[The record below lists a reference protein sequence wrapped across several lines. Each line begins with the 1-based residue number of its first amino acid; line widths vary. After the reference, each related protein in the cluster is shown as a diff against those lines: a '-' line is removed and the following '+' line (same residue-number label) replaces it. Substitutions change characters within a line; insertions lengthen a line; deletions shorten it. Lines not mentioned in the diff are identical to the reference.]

1 MRRRLLLLL
10 VTAAAPIVALT
21 LQSAPTQA
29 DPGVLVYP
37 GMEIIQGTTV
47 CTLGYVDPQARTA
60 FTAGHCRGNGM
71 VRDKDGH
78 FVGNQALFR
87 DNTPDGTT
95 IDTNHQIADWEA
107 ISLAPDVAG
116 ERHSSGRTAAGPGSR
131 HRACAGPGGLPLRC
145 DHGRELRDHP
155 GGVQRL
161 VHDGQ
166 WRGER
171 EGRLRRAR
179 STCSPPTAGQR
190 SSGCSTAPGGSTRPR
205 CPGRP
210 PASRPARTSSPPRPE
225 ASPLRRQC
233 PSEAA
238 RTPESTWLWHE
249 FRRRPI
255 AA

>member
-107 ISLAPDVAG
+107 ISPAPDVAVNNILPGGRLLVADPSVAPSAGLPICHCGVVTG
-116 ERHSSGRTAAGPGSR
+116 ESCGTIESVYNGWFTMANGVVSQKGDSGGPVYVVTPDGRAAIVGMFNSTWGQFPAAVAWQIVSQQAREDVISLSSGSLGP
-131 HRACAGPGGLPLRC
+131 
-145 DHGRELRDHP
+145 
-155 GGVQRL
+155 VQP
-161 VHDGQ
+161 V
-166 WRGER
+166 
-171 EGRLRRAR
+171 
-179 STCSPPTAGQR
+179 S
-190 SSGCSTAPGGSTRPR
+190 APAP
-205 CPGRP
+205 
-210 PASRPARTSSPPRPE
+210 
-225 ASPLRRQC
+225 
-233 PSEAA
+233 
-238 RTPESTWLWHE
+238 
-249 FRRRPI
+249 
-255 AA
+255 